1 MHGLMKWFKRDFFKW
16 CNKPNCATNCCEGR
30 GEDMKYVNC
39 VGALGELY
47 LSSLSYFTTLLLLFV
62 SSSVSSFIYLF
73 IYLFISIF
81 ISRHISDNHLHSS
94 FHLFD
99 TTFIFFCD
107 FYYCRSGFKN
117 YLYLIPLIIS
127 SFIFCLQLVIIF

>member
-39 VGALGELY
+39 VGASGELY
-47 LSSLSYFTTLLLLFV
+47 LSSLSYFFTFSRLF
-62 SSSVSSFIYLF
+62 FCYFLYYF
-73 IYLFISIF
+73 LSIF
-81 ISRHISDNHLHSS
+81 ISRHLSDNHLHSS

-99 TTFIFFCD
+99 TTFIFFVISTIVD
-107 FYYCRSGFKN
+107 LASKN